1 MPARPSVPQLL
12 AAAVGDLGGA
22 ERPGQVAMAEAVRA
36 AMRRREHL
44 LIQAGTGTGKSL
56 AYLVPALLHGRTVVV
71 ATATLALQSQL
82 IRRDLPRLADA
93 AEPLL
98 GRRPTFAILKG
109 RGNYVC
115 LNRLDGG
122 GPDEGDVL
130 FDDAA
135 TSPMGREVVR
145 ARAWAEE
152 TETGDRDDLVPGV
165 YDRVWSQVSV
175 SSRECI
181 GAVRCT
187 FGEECFA
194 ERARARAAEADIVVT
209 NHALLA
215 IDALEGIPV
224 LPEHDVVIVDE
235 AHELVDRVTGV
246 ATAELTAAM
255 VERAARVATR
265 VADERAVDILRGV
278 GEGLGA
284 TMATVEPGRL
294 EPPPPLLAAELAA
307 VRDAARGVTAS
318 ISTSRDDA
326 PEDVLAKRLAR
337 AAAEEIFETAGR
349 LAVGSDHD
357 VAWLSVEERRGRVL
371 RVAPLSVAGLLREA
385 LFRRRTVVL
394 TSATLELGGTFSFAA
409 RSFGLG
415 PELGDPV
422 EVEEAEVAGPGG
434 GATGVLD
441 EDEADPADSQGD
453 AQEAGRER
461 AAAGDATVG
470 GADAEKDKPLP
481 PPPWRG
487 LDVGSPFDY
496 GKQGILY
503 VARHLPSPGRDGLS
517 DAALD
522 EIAEL
527 VASAGGR
534 ALGLFSSRRAAE
546 QAAAALRIRRDEP
559 VLCQGDD
566 TLGELVRRFADEPA
580 TCLFGTMSLWQGV
593 DVPGSACQLVIID
606 RIPFPRPDEPL
617 SAARSRA
624 VDQAGGSGFMAVSA
638 AHAAVRLAQGAG
650 RLIRRNDD
658 RGVVAVLDSRLATAR
673 YGDFLR
679 GTMPPFWYTTDR
691 AAAHAALRRIHELAE
706 LASR

>member
-1 MPARPSVPQLL
+1 MPARPSVSELL
-12 AAAVGDLGGA
+12 AAAVGDLGGV
-22 ERPGQVAMAEAVRA
+22 ERPGQGEMAEAVRA
-36 AMRRREHL
+36 AMRRKEHL
-44 LIQAGTGTGKSL
+44 LVQAGTGTGKSL
-56 AYLVPALLHGRTVVV
+56 AYLVPALLHGRPVVV
-71 ATATLALQSQL
+71 ATATLALQAQL

-109 RGNYVC
+109 RNNYVC
-115 LNRLDGG
+115 LNRLDNG
-122 GPDEGDVL
+122 GPDEADVL
-130 FDDAA
+130 FDESA

-145 ARAWAEE
+145 ARAWASE
-152 TETGDRDDLVPGV
+152 TDTGDRDDLLPGV
-165 YDRVWSQVSV
+165 YDRVWAQIAVT
-175 SSRECI
+175 SRECI
-181 GAVRCT
+181 GAARCT

-224 LPEHDVVIVDE
+224 LPEHDVVVVDE

-255 VERAARVATR
+255 VERAARMATK

-284 TMATVEPGRL
+284 TMAGVEPGRL
-294 EPPPPLLAAELAA
+294 DPTPPLLAAELAA

-318 ISTSRDDA
+318 ISTSRDDS
-326 PEDVLAKRLAR
+326 PDEVLAKRLAR
-337 AAAEEIFETAGR
+337 GSVEEIFETAAR
-349 LAVGSDHD
+349 LAAVAQHD
-357 VAWLSVEERRGRVL
+357 VAWLTLEERRGRVL

-385 LFRRRTVVL
+385 LFRRRTIVL
-394 TSATLELGGTFSFAA
+394 TSATLELGGSFEFTA

-415 PELGDPV
+415 PEADRAV
-422 EVEEAEVAGPGG
+422 EQEPDEPAPDSTAPGG
-434 GATGVLD
+434 QPETETDAETD
-441 EDEADPADSQGD
+441 AAPAD
-453 AQEAGRER
+453 
-461 AAAGDATVG
+461 AADVA
-470 GADAEKDKPLP
+470 KP

-503 VARHLPSPGRDGLS
+503 VAKHLPAPGRDGLS
-517 DAALD
+517 EAALD

-527 VASAGGR
+527 VVSAGGR

-546 QAAAALRIRRDEP
+546 QAAAALRTRLELP

-566 TLGELVRRFADEPA
+566 TLSELVRRFADEPQ

-593 DVPGSACQLVIID
+593 DVPGPSCQLVLID

-650 RLIRRNDD
+650 RLIRRQDD

-673 YGDFLR
+673 YGGFLR

-691 AAAHAALRRIHELAE
+691 AAAHAALRRIDEMAV
-706 LASR
+706 S

>member
-1 MPARPSVPQLL
+1 MPARPSVSQLL
-12 AAAVGDLGGA
+12 AAAVGDLGGS

-122 GPDEGDVL
+122 GPDEADVL
-130 FDDAA
+130 FDDSA

-181 GAVRCT
+181 GAARCT
-187 FGEECFA
+187 FGEDCFA
-194 ERARARAAEADIVVT
+194 ERARAKAAEADIVIT

-255 VERAARVATR
+255 VERAARVAAR

-284 TMATVEPGRL
+284 TLATVEPGRL

-307 VRDAARGVTAS
+307 VRDAARGVTVS
-318 ISTSRDDA
+318 ISTSRDDGA
-326 PEDVLAKRLAR
+326 EDVLAKRLAR
-337 AAAEEIFETAGR
+337 AAAEEVFETAGR
-349 LAVGSDHD
+349 LAVGSEYD
-357 VAWLSVEERRGRVL
+357 VAWLSLEERRGRVL

-415 PELGDPV
+415 AELGDPV
-422 EVEEAEVAGPGG
+422 EAVDAVETVDDEVAEPAGDG
-434 GATGVLD
+434 
-441 EDEADPADSQGD
+441 EDRAEG
-453 AQEAGRER
+453 R
-461 AAAGDATVG
+461 AADRAEDK
-470 GADAEKDKPLP
+470 AEKAPPP

-496 GKQGILY
+496 RKQAILY
-503 VARHLPSPGRDGLS
+503 VARHLPAPGRDGLS
-517 DAALD
+517 EAALD

-546 QAAAALRIRRDEP
+546 QAAAALRVRRDEP

-566 TLGELVRRFADEPA
+566 TLSELVRRFAAEPA

-593 DVPGSACQLVIID
+593 DVPGPACQLVLID

-617 SAARSRA
+617 SAARARA

-650 RLIRRNDD
+650 RLIRRHDD

-691 AAAHAALRRIHELAE
+691 AAAHAALRRIDEQCHDALRA
-706 LASR
+706 